1 MERFSHRENVLLGY
15 SPQVQRTFDNS
26 METSDANSEM
36 DFSDVFGGPPR
47 RFSIQENRNRY
58 SFSETRMDSDGD
70 AVFSRNPWSGLDE
83 KPVFG
88 EESVNRKPYPSD
100 DFFDD
105 IFKGDEAKSRRTSRD
120 FFASSP
126 GSRILSPSRP
136 LPAPRAEPFSTSF
149 PAQFR

>member
-15 SPQVQRTFDNS
+15 NPQGSFEIS
-26 METSDANSEM
+26 MKTSDGDSEM

-47 RFSIQENRNRY
+47 RFSIQETRNRY
-58 SFSETRMDSDGD
+58 SFSQAREESDED
-70 AVFSRNPWSGLDE
+70 AVLPRSPWPGLDE

-88 EESVNRKPYPSD
+88 EESVNRKSYPSD
-100 DFFDD
+100 NFYED

-126 GSRILSPSRP
+126 GSWISSPSRP
-136 LPAPRAEPFSTSF
+136 LPPKAEPLSTSF